1 MKNYETLKRDKSNIV
16 LNLCNHLQEAN
27 KTIEDAAPDLA
38 LAQGPFITTSP
49 LEISPVRL
57 HKKILKY
64 VIGSHI
70 HMWYLC
76 AFFM

>member
-49 LEISPVRL
+49 LETSSLIISSE
-57 HKKILKY
+57 I
-64 VIGSHI
+64 
-70 HMWYLC
+70 
-76 AFFM
+76 A